1 LLDSLLQEI
10 IFVATMCS
18 SQEELL
24 CSLSGPA
31 LGTRK
36 RSVTSTFTFDDML
49 EGQEAEDMGEG
60 GSKNISD
67 SDDDFVI
74 EKKKKVKTSKV
85 KKLKG
90 LNKSTSSSKSDG
102 STPGR
107 SENSQVT
114 IEVQLKEETST
125 NPKEDYQ
132 CNPALERPVIIATPE
147 QINSRSFEQEEI
159 MTPSSCSKPMEEIAT
174 FSSSNIVKNLVEQV
188 VQAHASPVSVVVPS
202 INPSEEMN
210 TLPLKPSSSQLAK
223 STPSLSHHPNVT
235 NSQVALGRGRG
246 FRPAN
251 PLRPPV
257 QVRQPAPGPRH
268 SLRPSGPRM
277 LRPLRPNHQ
286 KNKVISQ
293 LTLRPGGPTG
303 GYRQPN
309 IRSATPIKRRSL
321 STPQYSSQCPPPVVD
336 LDDSPPRPDQD
347 LGAFLPPTT
356 NSVVNK
362 LTSLGVSVAIER
374 VPPTNPGWGLP
385 PGLSITRASSTGRDE
400 SPICSLTSLA
410 NTLLQLGEVQ
420 GRTRLVQYQLSES
433 QVMAL
438 QALGLMEIGV

>member
-1 LLDSLLQEI
+1 M
-10 IFVATMCS
+10 T
-18 SQEELL
+18 
-24 CSLSGPA
+24 
-31 LGTRK
+31 
-36 RSVTSTFTFDDML
+36 
-49 EGQEAEDMGEG
+49 
-60 GSKNISD
+60 
-67 SDDDFVI
+67 
-74 EKKKKVKTSKV
+74 
-85 KKLKG
+85 
-90 LNKSTSSSKSDG
+90 
-102 STPGR
+102 
-107 SENSQVT
+107 
-114 IEVQLKEETST
+114 
-125 NPKEDYQ
+125 
-132 CNPALERPVIIATPE
+132 
-147 QINSRSFEQEEI
+147 
-159 MTPSSCSKPMEEIAT
+159 TPSSCSNHMEEIVT

-188 VQAHASPVSVVVPS
+188 VQAHASPVSVAPS
-202 INPSEEMN
+202 LNPSEVMN

-223 STPSLSHHPNVT
+223 STPSLSHHPNVI

-251 PLRPPV
+251 LLRPPV

-321 STPQYSSQCPPPVVD
+321 STPQYSSQCTPPVVD

-362 LTSLGVSVAIER
+362 LTSLGVSVAIEK
-374 VPPTNPGWGLP
+374 VPPTNQGWGLP

-400 SPICSLTSLA
+400 SPTCSLTSLA